1 MFIATIFTIGKTL
14 KQSKHPSTEEW
25 IKQMFFI
32 YTMEY
37 NLVIKKEM
45 LPYVTIWIN
54 LEDFML
60 KDIRQTQ
67 KVKYCMYLLICGI

>member
-1 MFIATIFTIGKTL
+1 
-14 KQSKHPSTEEW
+14 
-25 IKQMFFI
+25 MFFI

-54 LEDFML
+54 LEDLML
-60 KDIRQTQ
+60 KDISQTQ
-67 KVKYCMYLLICGI
+67 KVKYCMYLLICGT